1 MIELCGPGLEL
12 LGSVVDVAVRRPR
25 LLLLRQRLNSV
36 TCFRWGSRMSIPGLK
51 ASVTTLCALLL
62 MGQALV
68 AQAGPD
74 LPDFTA
80 LVEQASPAVVNI
92 STRQKVPDNLAANEG
107 QLNVPDLEGMPPMF
121 REFFEHNF
129 PQVPRT
135 PGGGRQREAQSLGS
149 GFIISA
155 DGYVLTNNHV
165 IADADEIIVRLS
177 DRSELEAK
185 LIGTDP
191 RSDVALLKVEGKGL
205 PTVKLGKSEDLKVG
219 EWVLAIGSP
228 FGFDHSVT
236 AGIVSAK
243 GRSLPNESYVP
254 FIQTDVAINPG
265 NSGGPLFNLAGE
277 VVGINSQIFT
287 RSGGFMGLSFAIP
300 MSVALDVADQLKSD
314 GKVSRGWLGVV
325 IQEVSKDLAESF
337 GLDKPAGALVAQ
349 VLEGGP
355 AAQGGL
361 QVGDVILS
369 LDGQQIVMSAD
380 LPHLVG
386 TLKPGSAAELDVV
399 RDGSRK
405 KLKLTIGAL
414 PEDDEALAQAATG
427 VERSSNRL
435 GVKVVELTDEQKRGL
450 DLKGGVVISEVQD
463 GPAALI
469 GLRPGDV
476 ITHLNNEAID
486 SATTFAEVAQ
496 ALPKNRSVS
505 MRVLRQGRASFITF
519 KLAD

>member
-1 MIELCGPGLEL
+1 MSKLGLKSSLSAVLAVLL
-12 LGSVVDVAVRRPR
+12 LGQV
-25 LLLLRQRLNSV
+25 
-36 TCFRWGSRMSIPGLK
+36 
-51 ASVTTLCALLL
+51 
-62 MGQALV
+62 LV
-68 AQAGPD
+68 AQAS
-74 LPDFTA
+74 LPDFTE

-92 STRQKVPDNLAANEG
+92 STRQKMPEG
-107 QLNVPDLEGMPPMF
+107 SVASNGQQNMPDLEGLPPMF
-121 REFFEHNF
+121 REFFERSI
-129 PQVPRT
+129 PQMPRA

-185 LIGTDP
+185 LVGTDH

-205 PTVKLGKSEDLKVG
+205 PTVKLGKSEELKVG

-300 MSVALDVADQLKSD
+300 MSVAMDVADQLKAD

-325 IQEVSKDLAESF
+325 IQEVNKDLAESF

-349 VLEGGP
+349 VMEEGP
-355 AAQGGL
+355 AAKGGL
-361 QVGDVILS
+361 QVGDVILA
-369 LDGQQIVMSAD
+369 LDGKPIIMSAD

-386 TLKPGSAAELDVV
+386 ALKPGSKVELDVV

-405 KLKLTIGAL
+405 SLKLSIGAL
-414 PEDDEALAQAATG
+414 PEDGEVVAGAAPG
-427 VERSSNRL
+427 IERSSNRL
-435 GVKVVELTDEQKRGL
+435 GVKVVELTAEQKKSL
-450 DLKGGVVISEVQD
+450 DLKGGVVISEVQE
-463 GPAALI
+463 GPATMI

-476 ITHLNNEAID
+476 ITHLNNQAIN
-486 SATTFAEVAQ
+486 SAKTFTEVAQ

>member
-1 MIELCGPGLEL
+1 
-12 LGSVVDVAVRRPR
+12 V
-25 LLLLRQRLNSV
+25 LLL
-36 TCFRWGSRMSIPGLK
+36 
-51 ASVTTLCALLL
+51 
-62 MGQALV
+62 GQALV
-68 AQAGPD
+68 AHAE
-74 LPDFTA
+74 LPEFTK
-80 LVEQASPAVVNI
+80 LVEEASPAVVNI
-92 STRQKVPDNLAANEG
+92 STRQKVPDRTMAGGE
-107 QLNVPDLEGMPPMF
+107 QMPDLDDLPPMF
-121 REFFEHNF
+121 REFFERSL
-129 PQVPRT
+129 PQMPRN
-135 PGGGRQREAQSLGS
+135 PEGKQREAQSLGS

-165 IADADEIIVRLS
+165 VADADEIIVRLS
-177 DRSELEAK
+177 DRSELQAK
-185 LIGTDP
+185 LIGADP
-191 RSDVALLKVEGKGL
+191 RTDVALLKVEGKGL
-205 PTVKLGKSEDLKVG
+205 PTLKLGKSDDLKVG

-243 GRSLPNESYVP
+243 GRSLPNENYVP

-265 NSGGPLFNLAGE
+265 NSGGPLFNLNGE

-287 RSGGFMGLSFAIP
+287 RSGGFRGLSFAIP
-300 MSVALDVADQLKSD
+300 ISVAMDVADQLKAE

-349 VLEGGP
+349 VMEDGP
-355 AAQGGL
+355 AAKGGL

-369 LDGQQIVMSAD
+369 INGQPVIMSAD

-386 TLKPGSAAELDVV
+386 GLKPGAKANLEIV
-399 RDGSRK
+399 REGSHK
-405 KLKLTIGAL
+405 NLSIAVGSLPDEDSNEVAL
-414 PEDDEALAQAATG
+414 RGTPG

-435 GVKVVELTDEQKRGL
+435 GVSIVELTDEQKKSL
-450 DLKGGVVISEVQD
+450 DLRGGVVIKEVQE

-476 ITHLNNEAID
+476 ITHLNNQAID
-486 SATTFAEVAQ
+486 SAKTFTKIAQ

-505 MRVLRQGRASFITF
+505 MRVLRDGRASFITF
-519 KLAD
+519 KLSE